1 MRFRSANVTRGM
13 MTGVALSL
21 ALPVAAAAQ
30 QGRTPSAQQARTPEA
45 RRDHIRM
52 MEGVLTNAVRLG
64 AEQVGRRMQAIDPT
78 MTVLTGQ
85 ARARGFVLDGYGVFF
100 DVEVPTMSQSVVWSM
115 QTVQRESMLGGSL
128 DILRRALE
136 LIPEAP
142 TKEGPSKQEVQ
153 QAFKRVQQQ
162 VIPLPGTRPPGA
174 TDTPPAPGVAA
185 AAAIDSIM
193 DDPGGQYTEA
203 VKNALI
209 DAMLDYSTPMNI
221 GPEEWLTVAARDDS
235 GPLAPSQ
242 VYEST
247 TIVLRI
253 KGSDLAA
260 LAVDRTKRAEIRQR
274 VEVRV
279 F

>member
-1 MRFRSANVTRGM
+1 VTKAV
-13 MTGVALSL
+13 MTGVALTL
-21 ALPVAAAAQ
+21 LLPAVVAGQTQGPAQ
-30 QGRTPSAQQARTPEA
+30 QQGRTPEA

-52 MEGVLTNAVRLG
+52 MEGVLTSAVRLG

-85 ARARGFVLDGYGVFF
+85 ARARGFLLDGYGVFF

-115 QTVQRESMLGGSL
+115 QTVQRESLIGGSL
-128 DILRRALE
+128 DVLRRALE
-136 LIPEAP
+136 LMPDAS
-142 TKEGPSKQEVQ
+142 KAGPSKQEVQ

-162 VIPLPGTRPPGA
+162 VTPLPGTRPAGPLEA
-174 TDTPPAPGVAA
+174 APAPGLASAA
-185 AAAIDSIM
+185 TVDNIDNIM

-209 DAMLDYSTPMNI
+209 DAMLDYSTAMNI
-221 GPEEWLTVAARDDS
+221 GPDEWLTVAARDDS
-235 GPLAPSQ
+235 GPLMPNQ

-260 LAVDRTKRAEIRQR
+260 LTADRTKRAEVRQK

>member
-1 MRFRSANVTRGM
+1 
-13 MTGVALSL
+13 
-21 ALPVAAAAQ
+21 
-30 QGRTPSAQQARTPEA
+30 
-45 RRDHIRM
+45 
-52 MEGVLTNAVRLG
+52 
-64 AEQVGRRMQAIDPT
+64 
-78 MTVLTGQ
+78 
-85 ARARGFVLDGYGVFF
+85 
-100 DVEVPTMSQSVVWSM
+100 MSQSVVWSM

-128 DILRRALE
+128 EVLKRALE
-136 LIPEAP
+136 LMPDAS
-142 TKEGPSKQEVQ
+142 KDGPSKQEVQ

-162 VIPLPGTRPPGA
+162 VSPLPSTRPA
-174 TDTPPAPGVAA
+174 STNAAAPAPGLAA
-185 AAAIDSIM
+185 AAAVDNIM

-209 DAMLDYSTPMNI
+209 DAMLDYSRAMNI

-235 GPLAPSQ
+235 GPLIPNQ
-242 VYEST
+242 IYESM

-260 LAVDRTKRAEIRQR
+260 MSADQASRAEVRKK

>member
-1 MRFRSANVTRGM
+1 VTKGV
-13 MTGVALSL
+13 MTGVAFSL
-21 ALPVAAAAQ
+21 VLPAVAAAQ
-30 QGRTPSAQQARTPEA
+30 QGRTPEA

-128 DILRRALE
+128 EVLKRALE
-136 LIPEAP
+136 LMPDAS
-142 TKEGPSKQEVQ
+142 KDGPSKQEVQ

-162 VIPLPGTRPPGA
+162 VSPLPSTRPA
-174 TDTPPAPGVAA
+174 STNAAAPAPGLAA
-185 AAAIDSIM
+185 AAAVDNIM

-209 DAMLDYSTPMNI
+209 DAMLDYSRAMNI

-235 GPLAPSQ
+235 GPLIPNQ
-242 VYEST
+242 IYESM

-260 LAVDRTKRAEIRQR
+260 MSADQASRAEVRKK

>member
-1 MRFRSANVTRGM
+1 VTRRV
-13 MTGVALSL
+13 MTGVAISL
-21 ALPVAAAAQ
+21 VLPAVAAGQ
-30 QGRTPSAQQARTPEA
+30 QGRTPEA

-128 DILRRALE
+128 DVLRRALE
-136 LIPEAP
+136 LMPDAM
-142 TKEGPSKQEVQ
+142 KDGLSKQEVQ

-162 VIPLPGTRPPGA
+162 VTPLPGTRPASALDGAPPPGLVAPA
-174 TDTPPAPGVAA
+174 TVDN
-185 AAAIDSIM
+185 IM

-209 DAMLDYSTPMNI
+209 DAMLDYSRAMNI

-235 GPLAPSQ
+235 GPLVPNQ
-242 VYEST
+242 IYESM
-247 TIVLRI
+247 TILLRI
-253 KGSDLAA
+253 KGSDLAM
-260 LAVDRTKRAEIRQR
+260 LAADNSNRAEVRKK